1 MTQSEAKSF
10 FRIRFFVFLRYYK
23 KYPMKK
29 TLILLVLTGLFFSS
43 AAHPIDLETAQFVA
57 AKFMAT
63 NDLQL
68 VSTYP
73 TSKNI
78 AAFYIFNTAD
88 GFVIVSA
95 DDCETPIIAY
105 SHEGRFNPNNV
116 PVQMEDYLQDFVSR
130 MQYGIE
136 NHVEADELTARQWE
150 LVKATGRINE
160 SKSTKAVAPL
170 LTEKWHQGCL
180 YNSLCPAM
188 SGPCDHAEVGC
199 VAVAMGQIMHYW
211 KYPET
216 GWGSNS
222 YYHLGDVGA
231 ELSAD
236 FANTVYDWD
245 HMPDSLTETST
256 EAEIVAVAT
265 LLFHCGVSIEM
276 AYSTNGSSSNSSK
289 IPNALMRYFDY
300 SKHLHRESKSDFS
313 NYEWLSMIKS
323 DLDLQRPVQYSGSG
337 SGGHAFVCDG
347 YDDNDLLHFNW
358 GWGGPG
364 DGYFALGNLNPIGY
378 QFSTNNSAI
387 FGIVPLY
394 EPWQVTATVYPP
406 NAGTILGTG
415 GYHIGESC
423 TLTAVPAEQCDF
435 YCWKRN
441 GQVLTFNPTYTIEEV
456 DGDIDDLVA
465 NFTLSLPEHITV
477 SLYPEAD
484 NPNSPSVSLSWELQD
499 SDQWTLL
506 KEFNVAGDGVG
517 TDGEYVYTSGSA
529 TNNSVTFRQ
538 YTMDGDLV
546 EAFSIEGCDY
556 SPALA
561 FDGSYFYYLGL
572 NNKLHC
578 VDLANRTLVSIHSL
592 SNASSHTNYRTL
604 CVYDPLNDGFWIPSH
619 RSTNLVRHLT
629 LISRSGQSIREGPSL
644 YPLLPLQVAPWGSC
658 YHTAKDETRHLLFA
672 YSGKLYDYNITN
684 DILCDHSI
692 ADFQH
697 DFKGACIGQYDGK
710 ESLFIV
716 YQNKVHIYEINCH
729 LSQIVGYRIYRSNS
743 EGDTVMLAD
752 GAAGNSYIDH
762 TWDQTIAGIYRF
774 GISEVYFNGVESE
787 IIWSEPI
794 EKTDIGIDENQG
806 QEMPKQKV
814 QKVFEDGKIV
824 IIKNGKRY
832 TITGQLLN

>member
-1 MTQSEAKSF
+1 
-10 FRIRFFVFLRYYK
+10 
-23 KYPMKK
+23 MKRAFS
-29 TLILLVLTGLFFSS
+29 LCIIIFGLLLSS
-43 AAHPIDLETAQFVA
+43 IARPVDLQTAQSIA

-73 TSKNI
+73 TSKNT
-78 AAFYIFNTAD
+78 AAIYIFNTAD

-105 SHEGRFNPNNV
+105 SHEGRFDPDNV
-116 PVQMEDYLQDFVSR
+116 PVQMEDYLQDFVAR

-136 NHVEADELTARQWE
+136 NHLEPDAATARQWE
-150 LVKATGRINE
+150 LVKTTGRLNDH
-160 SKSTKAVAPL
+160 KSAKAVAPL

-180 YNSLCPAM
+180 YNSLCPTM

-216 GWGSNS
+216 GWGSYS
-222 YYHLGDVGA
+222 YYHLGDVDA

-289 IPNALMRYFDY
+289 IPNALMRYFNY

-415 GYHIGESC
+415 EYHIGESC

-441 GQVLTFNPTYTIEEV
+441 GQVLTYNPTYTIEEV
-456 DGDIDDLVA
+456 EEDVNDLEA
-465 NFTLSLPEHITV
+465 IFTLGLPEHITANH
-477 SLYPEAD
+477 YPDTNNQE
-484 NPNSPSVSLSWELQD
+484 SPSVSLQWSIHD
-499 SDQWTLL
+499 SNAWIQL
-506 KEFNVAGDGVG
+506 KEFDVNEHVFGVG
-517 TDGEYVYTSGSA
+517 TDGEFIYTGNRTSSNDGDIGIFGKYS
-529 TNNSVTFRQ
+529 
-538 YTMDGDLV
+538 MDGDLLD
-546 EAFSIEGCDY
+546 EFSING
-556 SPALA
+556 SHQSLALA
-561 FDGSYFYYLGL
+561 FDGNYFYYLGI
-572 NNKLHC
+572 NRRLHC
-578 VDLANRTLVSIHSL
+578 VDLINKMLINITYVDDIPGINLWI
-592 SNASSHTNYRTL
+592 TL
-604 CVYDPLNDGFWIPSH
+604 CVFDPISDGFWIAAGTS
-619 RSTNLVRHLT
+619 NLRWRLRLVSRNGQIIQESPF
-629 LISRSGQSIREGPSL
+629 ISIPPYSIPA
-644 YPLLPLQVAPWGSC
+644 LPYGSC
-658 YHTAKDETRHLLFA
+658 HIMAKDGTQHLLFA
-672 YSGKLYDYNITN
+672 YLEKLYDYNITDN
-684 DILCDHSI
+684 IVSDRYLVNFNQRINGC
-692 ADFQH
+692 
-697 DFKGACIGQYDGK
+697 CIGQYDGK

-716 YQNKVHIYEINCH
+716 YQNKVHIYEIKCH

-752 GAAGNSYIDH
+752 GVTGNSFIDH
-762 TWDQTIAGIYRF
+762 TWEQTIAGTYRF
-774 GISEVYFNGVESE
+774 GISSVFANGNESE
-787 IIWSEPI
+787 ILWSNTIVSTFDGINENNIDYEVP
-794 EKTDIGIDENQG
+794 TD
-806 QEMPKQKV
+806 PSV
-814 QKVFEDGKIV
+814 QKVIEDGHIV
-824 IIKNGKRY
+824 IIKDGKRY
-832 TITGQLLN
+832 SVSGQRLN